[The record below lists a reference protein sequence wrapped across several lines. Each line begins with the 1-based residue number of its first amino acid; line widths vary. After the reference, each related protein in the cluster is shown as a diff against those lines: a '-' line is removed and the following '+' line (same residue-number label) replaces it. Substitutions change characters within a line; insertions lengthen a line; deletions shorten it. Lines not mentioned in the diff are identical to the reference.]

1 MLTNIYFLH
10 WIIDDFFFV
19 CCWCFCFYNHMIKFS
34 DFFLFF
40 QKHLYSFDI
49 FFSHYKN
56 TLQVSKFYIRWSIS
70 LFCGGAFYYFLTTF
84 VTEFPFFFF
93 VFVFSG
99 EISFVLTCILSSVL
113 ILDFDWFCILKVF
126 FKKSW
131 FLKIPCLFSCSSEL
145 WNWSLYISRPW
156 RQVWKPTSPGLLF
169 HQSLLLV
176 FV

>member
-10 WIIDDFFFV
+10 WIIDDFFSLFV
-19 CCWCFCFYNHMIKFS
+19 TDVFVFIITWLNSQI
-34 DFFLFF
+34 FFLFF
-40 QKHLYSFDI
+40 QKHLYSLDI

-56 TLQVSKFYIRWSIS
+56 TLQASKFYIRWSIS

-126 FKKSW
+126 LKKSW
-131 FLKIPCLFSCSSEL
+131 FFLF
-145 WNWSLYISRPW
+145 
-156 RQVWKPTSPGLLF
+156 
-169 HQSLLLV
+169 
-176 FV
+176 

>member
-1 MLTNIYFLH
+1 
-10 WIIDDFFFV
+10 
-19 CCWCFCFYNHMIKFS
+19 MI
-34 DFFLFF
+34 FFLFVADVF
-40 QKHLYSFDI
+40 VFIIIWLNSQI
-49 FFSHYKN
+49 FFCFFKSIYIPLTSFSHIIK
-56 TLQVSKFYIRWSIS
+56 IRCRLASFIFADPFLYFVVEHFTIS
-70 LFCGGAFYYFLTTF
+70 LLHLLLN
-84 VTEFPFFFF
+84 FPFFF